1 LRILKF
7 IWQKGLNVAE
17 DPEIKAM
24 SEVADALK
32 ELEEEEARV
41 RVLRWATTR
50 FAPSVRVS
58 SGRSEALD
66 ESESED
72 EEGRTLTSEYQVF
85 ADLFDAA
92 RPRTDPERALVG
104 GYWTQ
109 VIEQNSDFASQTV
122 NNALKD
128 VGHGIGNITDA
139 LGALQDRRPSLVRQV
154 QKSGRTRQAR
164 KKYKLTSAGIAAV
177 ERMIRGEGE
186 G

>member
-1 LRILKF
+1 LEF
-7 IWQKGLNVAE
+7 IRKKGVSVAE
-17 DPEIKAM
+17 DPEIGAM
-24 SEVADALK
+24 SAIADALTA
-32 ELEEEEARV
+32 LEDEEARV
-41 RVLRWATTR
+41 RVLKWATTR
-50 FAPSVRVS
+50 FAPNVRVPD
-58 SGRSEALD
+58 GPSEALD

-72 EEGRTLTSEYQVF
+72 AEGRTPSPGYAVF

-92 RPRTDPERALVG
+92 TPRTDPERALVG

-109 VIEQNSDFASQTV
+109 VIEGNSDFASQTV

-164 KKYKLTSAGIAAV
+164 KKYKLTSAGITAV